1 MSVTWPTTLRPA
13 QILANPVPFTRSGGR
28 SLGGIERVTR
38 TDRGWWSI
46 AYKSVLLQDATSRRL
61 WAATRTS
68 VNGMAESIVLPVWSH
83 DVNGADTGI
92 VVTMGVAASLGDTQ
106 VTLELGSGIDDL
118 AGVRFS
124 YNNALYETGVAID
137 VYDDQWLVPIFPA
150 LRADIAADAA
160 LEFNLPT
167 CLVKLA
173 SDREMD
179 MSLTAG
185 MVDRADVSFL
195 EDVEY
200 WNDLAIPGS

>member
-200 WNDLAIPGS
+200 WNDLAIPPS